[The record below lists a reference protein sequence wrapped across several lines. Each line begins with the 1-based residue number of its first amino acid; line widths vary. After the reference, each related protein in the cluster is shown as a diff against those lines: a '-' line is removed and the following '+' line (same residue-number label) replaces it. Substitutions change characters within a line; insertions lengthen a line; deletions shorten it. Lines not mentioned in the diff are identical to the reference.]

1 MKKIGLLIL
10 AVCVGLS
17 LVAQNKK
24 MTLKGECNPE
34 RNGEKLYLVAGSNT
48 PSDSV
53 IIKNGRFSFA
63 LEGIQPREVLLYRLN
78 KEGQT
83 ECVLIYL
90 DYYDTYVKLT
100 DKTYRTFNTNFIEC
114 TVTGNPTDAAMREV
128 NNVLLMDLGKNRS
141 ITGMQVDSTMVEKL
155 IAVSERH
162 DMASAYALWKYNPY
176 IIQYPRLM
184 EKAKESWEKMS
195 FEVKQSVI
203 GKELQKI
210 MKRYMTVGQ
219 GVVAPDFT
227 LNTPEGKPV
236 SMHEYVKGK
245 KLVLIDFWASWCGP
259 CRKEGENV
267 KAIYAD
273 YKDKGFDVLGVS
285 LDNKLEAWKKAIK
298 DDGILWGQV
307 SDLKGWDSSVTK
319 LYEFNGIPHLLL
331 VDGEGRIVAKNLRG
345 EALRAKVAEICGS
358 SRK

>member
-10 AVCVGLS
+10 VVCMGLS
-17 LVAQNKK
+17 LMAQNKR
-24 MTLKGECNPE
+24 MTLKGECSPS
-34 RNGEKLYLVAGSNT
+34 RNGEKLYLVAAGENS
-48 PSDSV
+48 PSDST
-53 IIKNGRFSFA
+53 IIENGKFSFA
-63 LEGIQPREVLLYRLN
+63 LEKIQPREVLLYRLN
-78 KEGQT
+78 KEGQP
-83 ECVLIYL
+83 ECVLLYL
-90 DYYDTYVKLT
+90 DYCDTYIKLT
-100 DKTYRTFNTNFIEC
+100 DETYTTFNSNFIEC
-114 TVTGNPTDAAMREV
+114 SVTGNSTDAAMRGV
-128 NNVLLMDLGKNRS
+128 NDVLIGKNS
-141 ITGMQVDSTMVEKL
+141 MQGKGTDSVMVEKL
-155 IAVSERH
+155 MVVAERH
-162 DMASAYALWKYNPY
+162 DMASAYALWKYNSY
-176 IIQYPRLM
+176 SVQYPRLM
-184 EKAKESWEKMS
+184 EKAKEAWEKLS
-195 FEVKQSVI
+195 LDVKQSIV
-203 GKELQKI
+203 GRELQEI
-210 MKRYMTVGQ
+210 MKRYTMLESGA
-219 GVVAPDFT
+219 VAPDFT
-227 LNTPEGKPV
+227 LNTPEGKSV

-345 EALRAKVAEICGS
+345 EALRAKVAESCGS